1 MATLISTVAVAL
13 VALLFI
19 FVLKRVFGLLF
30 GRKKHEAT
38 LHEDLLD
45 VAEDIAGASKVAA
58 TLASMAAFFAAPAGL
73 LALAATFGLAPIPLI
88 VTIVPALLAFAAGA
102 IVLSALA
109 KLYAK
114 AVRKRR
120 PLTPSSEA

>member
-30 GRKKHEAT
+30 RRKTHKAA
-38 LHEDLLD
+38 LHEDLVD

-58 TLASMAAFFAAPAGL
+58 TLASAAAFFAAPAGL
-73 LALAATFGLAPIPLI
+73 LALAATFGLAPRPLI
-88 VTIVPALLAFAAGA
+88 VIIVPVLVAFAAGA

-114 AVRKRR
+114 AVRKRS
-120 PLTPSSEA
+120 PLNRSSEA